1 MSTFLITGTK
11 PGQVR
16 HLTLYGDDDMARQAC
31 ERLTAEG
38 WSVTVLRGLVAWE
51 WRKKP
56 E

>member
-1 MSTFLITGTK
+1 MPTFLITGTK

-16 HLTLYGDDDMARQAC
+16 HLTLYGADATARQVC

-38 WSVTVLRGLVAWE
+38 WCVTVLRALVAWE
-51 WRKKP
+51 WREKP